1 MRNAIRLG
9 VIVAVMLGASAARA
23 DHDPYTE
30 NAPHPQEA
38 QALPAADATAA
49 EQKPAAV
56 AGDAA
61 KASQAAAKAG
71 AGGMEPAEAVDEDP
85 GQGAHRAWVESI
97 WSSI

>member
-1 MRNAIRLG
+1 MQNAIRLG
-9 VIVAVMLGASAARA
+9 VIVAVVLGASAARA

-38 QALPAADATAA
+38 QAMPATDATAV
-49 EQKPAAV
+49 EQAPAV
-56 AGDAA
+56 AAT
-61 KASQAAAKAG
+61 KASNAPKAG